1 MQQTMTGGPE
11 LPFSLH
17 AIHSTSEGL
26 YIMPDVL
33 KLNYRSLNYA
43 ARDRERARVRAGETI
58 VWENAKICIQ
68 QVAAHFKWPWSWRPK
83 LAQHACCS
91 PPSLSLSLF
100 TTLVLPTLLPPHA
113 FVQSWPRNCDV
124 FCCCSCEYLAS
135 QPKLFHLRPLS
146 VSLSLSLSLPV
157 SPLQWV
163 YVNLYACLWDES
175 GRGRLDK
182 FFYSEQTKFH
192 FFFLFLALDNFIVV
206 LLFYSGNAAN
216 KMREGKKTNNNQ
228 FCLYFCCDHCRAN
241 GA

>member
-83 LAQHACCS
+83 HSMRAALLPLS
-91 PPSLSLSLF
+91 PSLSSPLLSCPHSCPHMHLYKAGHATVTCFVVALASIWPVNQSFFTFARSQSLYLSL
-100 TTLVLPTLLPPHA
+100 
-113 FVQSWPRNCDV
+113 C
-124 FCCCSCEYLAS
+124 
-135 QPKLFHLRPLS
+135 
-146 VSLSLSLSLPV
+146 LSLS
-157 SPLQWV
+157 PL
-163 YVNLYACLWDES
+163 
-175 GRGRLDK
+175 
-182 FFYSEQTKFH
+182 YSEF
-192 FFFLFLALDNFIVV
+192 
-206 LLFYSGNAAN
+206 
-216 KMREGKKTNNNQ
+216 M
-228 FCLYFCCDHCRAN
+228 
-241 GA
+241 